1 MMKPKL
7 RRIELGR
14 AGSAQL
20 RREQVYA
27 SQARAIQKHPRYTT
41 ILGALREGIG
51 IPEIARW
58 FAERGWIDVNEKTFT
73 EYLRTFAK
81 RNSHLITGGDEDS
94 IDSLVGAHDPNID
107 VMTELNRLYR
117 LQKKRLKVDVT
128 NEMNIGKL
136 FNTTVK
142 EMEAATDIL
151 KLMAEIEGRIGKGVK
166 DSNFENHGGEVR
178 DHLRKLQTDES
189 QRDRLTYL
197 AEELGKSLD
206 GKETVPT

>member
-1 MMKPKL
+1 MKL

-14 AGSAQL
+14 AGSAQQK
-20 RREQVYA
+20 REQVYA
-27 SQARAIQKHPRYTT
+27 SQVRAIQKHPRYMT
-41 ILGALREGIG
+41 ILGALKEGIG

-58 FAERGWIDVNEKTFT
+58 FAEKQWIDVNEKTFT
-73 EYLRTFAK
+73 EYLRTFAR
-81 RNSHLITGGDEDS
+81 RNQHLIDGGDEDS

-117 LQKKRLKVDVT
+117 VQKKRLKVDIT

-142 EMEAATDIL
+142 EMEQATNIL
-151 KLMAEIEGRIGKGVK
+151 KLMAEVEGKIGKGAK
-166 DSNFENHGGEVR
+166 DAGFESHGGEVR
-178 DHLRKLQTDES
+178 DSLRKLQTDES

>member
-1 MMKPKL
+1 MKKP

-14 AGSAQL
+14 ANSPEA

-27 SQARAIQKHPRYTT
+27 SQARAIQKHPRYQT

-58 FAERGWIDVNEKTFT
+58 FAERGWIDVNEKTFN
-73 EYLRTFAK
+73 EYLRTFAR
-81 RNSHLITGGDEDS
+81 RNQVLIAGGNEET
-94 IDSLVGAHDPNID
+94 IDSLVGAHDPNLD
-107 VMTELNRLYR
+107 PLVEANRLYR
-117 LQKKRLKVDVT
+117 LQKLRLKIDVT
-128 NEMNIGKL
+128 NEQNIGKL

-142 EMEAATDIL
+142 EMEMAG
-151 KLMAEIEGRIGKGVK
+151 KLLELIGELEGKIGKGQQATG
-166 DSNFENHGGEVR
+166 FENHGNEVR
-178 DHLRKLQTDES
+178 DSLRKLATDES

-206 GKETVPT
+206 GKETVTP